1 MSKKLTQEEL
11 KELQEAVNG
20 MNNLQLQIGGLE
32 AQKHE
37 LLHSMETA
45 KSTLAEVQ
53 KKLEDIY
60 GQVSVDIST
69 GDIKENESST
79 EDQYWERL

>member
-1 MSKKLTQEEL
+1 MSKKLTTEEL

-79 EDQYWERL
+79 ED

>member
-1 MSKKLTQEEL
+1 
-11 KELQEAVNG
+11 
-20 MNNLQLQIGGLE
+20 
-32 AQKHE
+32 
-37 LLHSMETA
+37 META
-45 KSTLAEVQ
+45 KVTLSEVQ

-79 EDQYWERL
+79 ED

>member
-11 KELQEAVNG
+11 KELQEAVNA
-20 MNNLQLQIGGLE
+20 MNNLQLQIGGVE

-45 KSTLAEVQ
+45 KSALAEVQ
-53 KKLEDIY
+53 KKLEDVY

-69 GDIKENESST
+69 GDIKEDESST
-79 EDQYWERL
+79 ED